1 MNPTTKSKRIGSKSI
16 VSPLAGTDGQLMVMA
31 AHRYCL
37 GRRSYIVG
45 SCIDWLR
52 AYWADFEPNTRNVIV
67 RDTLEALMDGCAG
80 DACDKAGWEGFA
92 AWAWSNLAP
101 EGRAWVSGALSHKY
115 AELPDFCRV
124 DQATLEYMSKIH
136 SEEVQP

>member
-1 MNPTTKSKRIGSKSI
+1 MKPTTKSKRIGSKLV
-16 VSPLAGTDGQLMVMA
+16 VSPLAGTNGQLMVTA

-45 SCIDWLR
+45 ACIDWLR

-67 RDTLEALMDGCAG
+67 RDTLEALADDLAG

-92 AWAWSNLAP
+92 AWAWSNLDP
-101 EGRAWVSGALSHKY
+101 EGRAWVRDALSHRREK
-115 AELPDFCRV
+115 LPEFCS
-124 DQATLEYMSKIH
+124 T
-136 SEEVQP
+136 